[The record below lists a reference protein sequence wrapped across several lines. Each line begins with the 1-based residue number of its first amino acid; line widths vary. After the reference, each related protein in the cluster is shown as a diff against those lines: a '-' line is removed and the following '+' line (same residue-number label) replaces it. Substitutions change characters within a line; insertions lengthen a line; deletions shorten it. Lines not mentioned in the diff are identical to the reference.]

1 MNLPCSGITRFK
13 LLTDSSVSTTKK
25 KKRIEIERISLE
37 NNNKHSKII
46 YIKVWQQD

>member
-13 LLTDSSVSTTKK
+13 LLTD
-25 KKRIEIERISLE
+25 IEIERISLE